1 MLDILL
7 IATIAIII
15 GANDA
20 ANVFGSAVGSRMIKF
35 TVIII
40 FLLFSSFLG
49 SVINAQYPSQ
59 IYANL
64 VTDYPDLKRDISD
77 NNSSSY
83 CDNNI
88 FKN

>member
-1 MLDILL
+1 MDEVANLSEDVADRLIISVKKLIMLDILL

-35 TVIII
+35 NVAII
-40 FLLFSSFLG
+40 FFIIFIILG

-59 IYANL
+59 FMQI
-64 VTDYPDLKRDISD
+64 
-77 NNSSSY
+77 
-83 CDNNI
+83 
-88 FKN
+88 

>member
-35 TVIII
+35 NVAII
-40 FLLFSSFLG
+40 FFIIFIILG

-64 VTDYPDLKRDISD
+64 VTDYRFKDISD